1 MAQIAGIKTQ
11 KNTKGEIT
19 HVTINIKK
27 HKELITP
34 VLEELGV
41 LQKSKFMQEY
51 EKGITIEES
60 KKRVFAKIDSL
71 WSK

>member
-1 MAQIAGIKTQ
+1 MAHIAGVKTQ

-19 HVTINIKK
+19 YVTINVKK

-34 VLEELGV
+34 VLQELGV

-51 EKGITIEES
+51 EQGITIDES
-60 KKRVFAKIDSL
+60 KKRVFAKIDDL